1 MKKVI
6 SIGLAV
12 ALLLL
17 AALTASADPPVT
29 KSTGKDAAPMY
40 PAVDMYEP
48 GSAYDNE
55 YQIPGATGKVNMI
68 QPNGNVDVILGVATE
83 GLYPNERYKVS
94 LDRDGYETPGPW
106 IAIGYFYTD
115 DSGQGDFNY
124 TLPAGELDQGHHT
137 WSVFVNRTD
146 INRTVLISENVV
158 FGIE

>member
-17 AALTASADPPVT
+17 AALTVWADPPVT

-40 PAVDMYEP
+40 PAVDVYGE
-48 GSAYDNE
+48 GSAYDNQ

-68 QPNGNVDVILGVATE
+68 QPNGNVDVILGVGME
-83 GLYPNERYKVS
+83 GLFPNTQYKVF
-94 LDRDGYETPGPW
+94 LDTDGHDNPGPW
-106 IAIGYFYTD
+106 VAIGYFCTD
-115 DSGQGDFNY
+115 DYGQGDFNY
-124 TLPAGELDQGHHT
+124 TLPAGELGEGNYT

-146 INRTVLISENVV
+146 INATILVSENVV
-158 FGIE
+158 FDIE